1 MKIKTVILGS
11 VVGLVVGVLILLL
24 PMPFRSP
31 MYWIQ
36 HFELAGLNRLTVL
49 FFPKPYSAARDMF
62 FVFMG
67 LLHCFIWAIV
77 GAMTFFCGAVL
88 FYRSKE

>member
-1 MKIKTVILGS
+1 MKNKTAIFGS
-11 VVGLVVGVLILLL
+11 VVGLVAGVLILLL

-31 MYWIQ
+31 LYWIQ
-36 HFELAGLNRLTVL
+36 HFEFAGLNRLTAL
-49 FFPKPYSAARDMF
+49 FFPKSYSAAQDMF

-77 GAMTFFCGAVL
+77 GAVTFFCGAVL
-88 FYRSKE
+88 FCRSKE